1 MKGGSTPNR
10 DLPSKC
16 QVSEPVLS
24 REPVCLLW
32 TRNWSIFEATGVPEF
47 RAFSEAPI
55 PPHPALRVSRRQLSH
70 FAGLP
75 AQLNLNIPDETEEGA
90 N

>member
-55 PPHPALRVSRRQLSH
+55 PTHPPHRGSPGPLSH
-70 FAGLP
+70 ICGQP
-75 AQLNLNIPDETEEGA
+75 APLNHNNTD
-90 N
+90 